1 MHHRI
6 SPLTAVLLG
15 IASVGPAAAHISQQG
30 FVLLLPTDIYIT
42 AGIWVVALTA
52 LALAFTPGNVGER
65 LFSTISLPKIQA
77 PHWETATSLLAF
89 LILCWLV
96 SIGLTGSRDPL
107 ANPLPLFIWTAFW
120 ILMVI
125 LQALIGNLWHWINPW
140 TGVARLL
147 FGNTEKQPI
156 WQLPKWLGSWP
167 AIAGLLAFSAFALAD
182 PAPDDPARLA
192 VIVAGYWLYTM
203 AAIVVFGEE
212 DWFAKGEFL
221 TVLMRHFATLAPL
234 RLGRQVSR
242 LGTPG
247 WQLLNAVPLSSSGA
261 IFVLILLGTG
271 SFDGLNE
278 TFWWLSQ
285 IDVNPLEFPGRSAII
300 TETVGGLLLTNAL
313 LVLAFA
319 ALVWFGHILATRGG
333 PAAGGAGFRE
343 VFGKL
348 SLSIL
353 PIALAYHVAHYLTVV
368 LVNGQY
374 ALAAASDPF
383 ATGADY
389 LGLGTFYVT
398 TGFFNSRDTVQ
409 VIFLTQAGAVV
420 LGHVI
425 AILTAHAIALRLYG
439 QNRLA
444 LISQIPVA
452 AFMIV
457 YTFLGLWLLAA
468 PKGA

>member
-1 MHHRI
+1 MA
-6 SPLTAVLLG
+6 PA
-15 IASVGPAAAHISQQG
+15 APAAAHISQQG
-30 FVLLLPTDIYIT
+30 FVLLLPTNVYMT

-52 LALAFTPGNVGER
+52 LALVFTPGDISQR
-65 LFSTISLPKIQA
+65 IFSTLKLPKIPV
-77 PHWETATSLLAF
+77 PHAEAVTSLVAF
-89 LILCWLV
+89 FFLCWLV
-96 SIGLTGSRDPL
+96 SMGLSGSRDPL
-107 ANPLPLFIWTAFW
+107 TNPLPLFIWTVFW
-120 ILMVI
+120 IVMVI
-125 LQALIGNLWHWINPW
+125 LQAVIGNVWHWINPW

-147 FGNTEKQPI
+147 YGSPQRRPFAE
-156 WQLPKWLGSWP
+156 LPQWLGAWP

-192 VIVAGYWLYTM
+192 VVVAGYWLYTM
-203 AAIVVFGEE
+203 MAIIVFGESQ
-212 DWFAKGEFL
+212 WLARGEFL
-221 TVLMRHFATLAPL
+221 TLLMRHFASLAPL
-234 RLGRQVSR
+234 RLGREESR
-242 LGTPG
+242 LGTPA
-247 WQLLNAVPLSSSGA
+247 WQLLVAAPLSLSGG

-300 TETVGGLLLTNAL
+300 TETVIGLLLTNAL
-313 LVLAFA
+313 LVFTFA
-319 ALVWFGHILATRGG
+319 ALVWLGHKLAIHSVLPENRI
-333 PAAGGAGFRE
+333 GFRSA
-343 VFGKL
+343 FTTLCL
-348 SLSIL
+348 STL

-374 ALAAASDPF
+374 ALAAASDPY
-383 ATGADY
+383 AAGADY

-425 AILTAHAIALRLYG
+425 AILIAHAIALRLYG

-444 LISQIPVA
+444 VISQIPVA